1 MTRRW
6 APVVSKST
14 ITAEEYLS
22 ALPPE
27 RAHALDAVRA
37 VILSNLPEGYEETIT
52 FGMIGYVVPLE
63 RFSDTYNGH
72 PLQYAALASQ
82 KNHMSLYLNC
92 VYGNAERAASFKE
105 RYLATGRK
113 LDMGKSCV
121 RFRTLDQLPLDVIGD
136 EIAAVPVDRYVSA
149 YEAVVAEMNAARA
162 ERRGKR

>member
-1 MTRRW
+1 V
-6 APVVSKST
+6 ASSSA
-14 ITAEEYLS
+14 ITVDEYLAGLS
-22 ALPPE
+22 PE
-27 RAHALDAVRA
+27 RSHALGAVREI
-37 VILSNLPEGYEETIT
+37 ILSNLPDGYEETIT

-92 VYGNAERAASFKE
+92 VYGNAERAASFRE

-136 EIAAVPVDRYVSA
+136 EIAAVPVDRYLAA
-149 YEAVVAEMNAARA
+149 YEEVIAEMNAARA

>member
-1 MTRRW
+1 M
-6 APVVSKST
+6 VSKST